1 MMSFEEDILAKIRPT
16 EVELNE
22 INNAV
27 DALKIEVMN
36 TSGFKEAD
44 IELCLVG
51 SIAKGT
57 HLKNPDIDL
66 FLLFDPSVDRASM
79 EKIGVSIGKDAVGG
93 EEHYAEHPYI
103 KGEFLGLKTDIVP
116 AYRLMNA
123 SQKLTSVDRTPFH
136 TKYVIEHSDER
147 IRDEIRLM
155 KKFMKGTG
163 VYGAEIKTQGFS
175 GYLSELL
182 VIRYGSFQDSLKAAS
197 KWRRHET
204 IFIEDKPS
212 TKFADA
218 LIFIDPVDPKRNVAS
233 PVSLDTFSKFVH
245 AAGEYLKNPHE
256 AFFFPA
262 PYQPLPIDEIR
273 RQMIHR
279 TDIIAIQFERPNIID
294 DIFYGQ
300 LGKFERS
307 MVQLL
312 ENHDFSAL
320 HSASLEEE
328 GKVTILIELLT
339 ATLPKAKIHMG
350 PPVWIHDNANDFIQ
364 RWKLNDNTISGP
376 YIEDGNWKV
385 IIARKYTGAFQ
396 LIISDLPKLDI
407 GKNLNKL
414 KDDLVFIGHEEIIEK
429 ISPYVLSKFLDKRMP
444 WEVC

>member
-1 MMSFEEDILAKIRPT
+1 MSLEEDILVKIRPSET
-16 EVELNE
+16 ELKE
-22 INNAV
+22 IDDAV
-27 DALKIEVMN
+27 DALRTEIMN
-36 TSGFKEAD
+36 TSGFKETD

-79 EKIGVSIGKDAVGG
+79 EKIGVSIGKEAVGG

-103 KGEFLGLKTDIVP
+103 KGEFMGLKTDIVP
-116 AYRLMNA
+116 AYRLKDA

-136 TKYVIEHSDER
+136 TEYIIEHSDENMR
-147 IRDEIRLM
+147 NEIRLM

-175 GYLSELL
+175 GYLSELI
-182 VIRYGSFQDSLKAAS
+182 VIRYGSFLDALKAVS
-197 KWRRHET
+197 KWRRHEM
-204 IFIEDKPS
+204 IFMEEKS
-212 TKFADA
+212 SMKFTDT

-245 AAGEYLKNPHE
+245 AAGEYLRNPGE
-256 AFFFPA
+256 AFFFPK
-262 PYQPLPIDEIR
+262 PYVDLSSSEIKQ
-273 RQMIHR
+273 QMPHR
-279 TDIIAIQFERPNIID
+279 ADMIAIQFERPELID

-312 ENHDFSAL
+312 DNHEFRTL
-320 HSASLEEE
+320 HSASFEE
-328 GKVTILIELLT
+328 GNVVTILIEMVS
-339 ATLPKAKIHMG
+339 AELPKAKVHTG
-350 PPVWIHDNANDFIQ
+350 PPVWIHDNAQDFIQ
-364 RWKLNDNTISGP
+364 RWKASDNSLSAP

-385 IIARKYTGAFQ
+385 IIGRKYTDALS
-396 LIISDLPKLDI
+396 LIRSEIQKLDI
-407 GKNLNKL
+407 GKNLNEL
-414 KDDLVFIGHEEIIEK
+414 KDDLILTNNENIIENV
-429 ISPYVLSKFLDKRMP
+429 SAHVLSRFLDKRMP
-444 WEVC
+444 WEIS